1 MLDLVA
7 RARAL
12 DYPYRAPPFDCVW
25 AAGNVFPLEGVGINQ
40 IANAISNAGADP
52 RAKRTPVLAIG
63 SNRAPVQLRRK
74 FSDFDPPCAVLIA
87 KAVLKDFDIVYGAG
101 ISSYGAIGGATL
113 THSPGTEVEAWVTW
127 LDDKQLERMH
137 ETEGLSAGVYK
148 LLELQQIDLRFDC
161 GPRWTSVRA
170 YVQSAGSLNI
180 ANTPIALGE
189 IPAKGRKYPSL
200 RQPQMQSLI
209 RDRFAP
215 HQSIND
221 FIAENI
227 SNADKRRL
235 RTEALRTSA
244 IPFDWPQYQDQ
255 TPYRLRPRSF

>member
-1 MLDLVA
+1 
-7 RARAL
+7 
-12 DYPYRAPPFDCVW
+12 
-25 AAGNVFPLEGVGINQ
+25 
-40 IANAISNAGADP
+40 
-52 RAKRTPVLAIG
+52 
-63 SNRAPVQLRRK
+63 
-74 FSDFDPPCAVLIA
+74 
-87 KAVLKDFDIVYGAG
+87 
-101 ISSYGAIGGATL
+101 
-113 THSPGTEVEAWVTW
+113 
-127 LDDKQLERMH
+127 MH

-161 GPRWTSVRA
+161 GPTWTSVRA

-180 ANTPIALGE
+180 ANTSVALGE
-189 IPAKGRKYPSL
+189 ISAKGRKYPSL